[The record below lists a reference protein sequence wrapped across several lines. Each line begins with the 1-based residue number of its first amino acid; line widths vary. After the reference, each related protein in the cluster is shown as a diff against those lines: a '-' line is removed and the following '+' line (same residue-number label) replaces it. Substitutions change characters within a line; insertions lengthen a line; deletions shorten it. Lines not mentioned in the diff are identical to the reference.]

1 MALHEVQLKGY
12 SVRPGNLSLG
22 TYDSYGIE
30 QLHVT
35 LDDTWSGLAID
46 ATFHNTPNDKG
57 VTMLVDTDGLVT
69 VPPEACMRASKY
81 ATITFRGVQDG
92 VQRISCNLPY
102 MVLDHAQVPGANST
116 ATPSEIAQALAQMQ
130 DLRDG
135 AVDAKR
141 HAEAARDAAAN
152 SAAEAKEYETNAS
165 QSATAAKTAQKAA
178 ASSASSASTSAST
191 ATTQAAAAKSSA
203 DAAASSATAAK
214 ASEAA
219 AGKSAQGAA
228 ASESAAKAAQTAA
241 ETAKA
246 NADIAASNA
255 AAKATAAAKSAVAA
269 KESEASAS
277 QSATAA
283 ANSATAAAGS
293 ATAAAGDAKTAS
305 DAAAGAAD
313 AKAAA
318 VAAQKDAAASKA
330 AAANSSAA
338 AKTSEDAAAKS
349 AADADRTANSINESM
364 TQIAANKEAVSQL
377 KEDIGNV
384 TNSVSDVD
392 SRVDVLEKQVSNMN
406 IDNADLRNI
415 AYDIAKGTAPSKY
428 PVGTKIVTSWD
439 RTAGDGTKTTY
450 NPEWNIVHYSQLAF
464 KDSPNDEVEQTGN
477 AMFLE
482 WDKALPDGI
491 SFCTN
496 QALQCFDGTEGS
508 TDGLPAGTYAIKM
521 KAQNGSNQFNTLW
534 NGKYATIVLS
544 KPIPSG
550 GTLRVTV
557 RNWGGTSQSDIALD
571 FKTCAGSNQND
582 PIIESYTATT
592 SSDTLPDGAT
602 YLGEVWGEDVGY
614 GKLNHS
620 DCCYYGDSSWQT
632 SDLRQW
638 LNSEGADWWKKQTR
652 YGIKPNAANSLQGFL
667 TGLDKSVK
675 DVLKYVKV
683 TTIGSNVKYGGQQ
696 IVTYDRIFIHSN
708 NQNNITTDYNN
719 QYDNE
724 GERWEYYKQL
734 AQGVS
739 NLTASG
745 MFQMWY
751 TYPIL
756 IRYAINAPTS
766 AKNVFG
772 RSGRIGNPVSVYGV
786 LINGACND
794 MAANNFYT
802 FTLLPACAIMGNE
815 PVITTGDGQ

>member
-349 AADADRTANSINESM
+349 AADADSTANSINESM

-708 NQNNITTDYNN
+708 NQNNITTDYDN

-745 MFQMWY
+745 MFRMWY

-794 MAANNFYT
+794 MAANNFNT